1 MKAIILLL
9 SFSIMSMQAQK
20 QQKEGLQEKI
30 EKAFLYCIE
39 NESEDALEKIA
50 ETLTLTFDE
59 NDTVSTRYW
68 LSYTRYHQA
77 LLAAEINQK
86 KKQAESYI
94 DAAIS
99 LLKPSLKDSESL
111 ALLSIQTGYSIR
123 FKSYFAMMGLG
134 QDSHNYA
141 ETALSLDSNN
151 LRAYYALAINN
162 FYTPKVFGG
171 GTQVEVNLKQA
182 LAMSENSMEENQ
194 PTWGKDSVYVL
205 LVNHYIKEEKDS
217 LAKKYLAEGL
227 ALFPKNKQLKNLT
240 KL

>member
-1 MKAIILLL
+1 MKAIVLLL

-20 QQKEGLQEKI
+20 QEKEGLQQKI
-30 EKAFLYCIE
+30 EEAFIRCIE
-39 NESEDALEKIA
+39 NESEQPLEKIA
-50 ETLTLTFDE
+50 ETLTLAFDQ
-59 NDTVSTRYW
+59 NDIVSTRYW
-68 LSYTRYHQA
+68 LSYARYHQA

-94 DAAIS
+94 DAAIL

-111 ALLSIQTGYSIR
+111 ALLSLQTGYSIR

-134 QDSHNYA
+134 QYSRNYA

-151 LRAYYALAINN
+151 LRAHYALAINN

-171 GTQVEVNLKQA
+171 GSEVEAILKQA
-182 LAMSENSMEENQ
+182 LALAENSINENQ
-194 PTWGKDSVYVL
+194 PTWGKDSVYEL
-205 LVNHYIKEEKDS
+205 LVKHYKKEEKYS

-227 ALFPKNKQLKNLT
+227 ALFPENKQLKNLT
-240 KL
+240 EL